1 MKKVKK
7 FLLSI
12 LCIVLVAVLSVAG
25 TLAFLQD
32 QDEDVNVMTM
42 GNVKIDQLEFERVVN
57 DNGEYEMITSEKYG
71 EGYKIKDFT
80 QDKPLYPAVGKVS
93 GWGQSVYFD
102 QLGAGAS
109 GGQAVLDGIQN
120 VQDKIVLVK
129 NTGRSDAY
137 VRTWIAFEMGDITTA
152 EEWNN
157 LIMTSTGDFWT
168 LNWKGAAEIDGNN
181 YYIAEF
187 IYKGSETRH
196 QNGVLPAGEYTYN
209 SLAQV
214 YMKSNATNEDVEKL
228 DGNNNDRYDILVFS
242 QAVQTKGFENAET
255 ALNEAFGTEHPWV
268 EETFTVTNWTEM
280 TEAVSKRAIINLG
293 ANLPDEDK
301 IVETSGKSLTI
312 NGNGNSIVAGT
323 IQPDNTKGHYGFI
336 INGGIATINDLEIET
351 IGGGIGASNG
361 AKIVF
366 NGNSLYVNSAN
377 TSGRYN
383 FYAVGEG
390 TEVTI
395 NSGTFTFSS
404 TKNQKRAYIY
414 AGAGAKVIV
423 NGGTFGKASARDGY
437 TAGILGDGTVIITG
451 GTFGFDPSNWVADG
465 YEAVVDGT
473 NWIVKD
479 K

>member
-12 LCIVLVAVLSVAG
+12 LCLVLVAVLSVAG
-25 TLAFLQD
+25 TLAYLQD

-42 GNVKIDQLEFERVVN
+42 GNVKIDQQ
-57 DNGEYEMITSEKYG
+57 EYERILDESGKPTTTIQE
-71 EGYKIKDFT
+71 FT
-80 QDKPLYPAVGKVS
+80 QDKPLYPYVG
-93 GWGQSVYFD
+93 
-102 QLGAGAS
+102 QLGWAEGEQNWDQISAPGTFKMFS
-109 GGQAVLDGIQN
+109 MEN
-120 VQDKIVLVK
+120 VQDKIVFVK
-129 NTGRSDAY
+129 NTGKSEAY
-137 VRTWIAFEMGDITTA
+137 VRTWFALEMGELDSQRMWDIIGINIDNKNYTWS
-152 EEWNN
+152 EEQ
-157 LIMTSTGDFWT
+157 FYV
-168 LNWKGAAEIDGNN
+168 EIDGNKYLVMSATYN
-181 YYIAEF
+181 
-187 IYKGSETRH
+187 H
-196 QNGVLPAGEYTYN
+196 VLAPNEYTHA

-214 YMKSNATNEDVEKL
+214 YLRNDATNEDVEKL

-280 TEAVSKRAIINLG
+280 TEAVSKRAIVNLG

-361 AKIVF
+361 AKVVF

-423 NGGTFGKASARDGY
+423 NGGTFGKASTRSGY
-437 TAGILGDGTVIITG
+437 TAGILGDGTIIITG

-465 YEAVVDGT
+465 YEAVVDGE
-473 NWIVKD
+473 NWIVQAK
-479 K
+479 